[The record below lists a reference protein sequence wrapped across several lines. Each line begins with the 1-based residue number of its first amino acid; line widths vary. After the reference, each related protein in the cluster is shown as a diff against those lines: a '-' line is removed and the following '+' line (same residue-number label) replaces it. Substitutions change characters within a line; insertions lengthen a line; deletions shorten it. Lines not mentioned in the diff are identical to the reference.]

1 MPIAMS
7 PSKLFCLLACLLAG
21 SAHAD
26 PELDRLKT
34 SYDAALE
41 RAAAP
46 VRTAYEQQ
54 LLNLLDRHTRAANLD
69 AAGEVRAELARI
81 GAKNVPVPTTNT
93 LPPGPKASPTPPTTL
108 RTELEKLFV
117 EKAWK
122 TPSGTKFTFHAK
134 GDGLMEFGSNKGTIA
149 WRHVSPKL
157 VEVVNQG
164 GAKDTW
170 YFRFVSPTEG
180 YYGGS
185 KDKITLQLQPQ

>member
-1 MPIAMS
+1 MS

-21 SAHAD
+21 TVHAD

-54 LLNLLDRHTRAANLD
+54 LLKLLDRHTRAANLN
-69 AAGEVRAELARI
+69 ATGEVRAELARI
-81 GAKNVPVPTTNT
+81 GARNVPAPTTNAV
-93 LPPGPKASPTPPTTL
+93 LPGATPTTL

-134 GDGLMEFGSNKGTIA
+134 GEGLMEFGSNKGTIA